1 MGERVRCF
9 VALEIP
15 AGLRQR
21 LEGLQAELKRR
32 KVPARWVR
40 PEGIH
45 LTLKFLGEI
54 EAARL
59 VAAAEALREAA
70 EGTAAFRLR
79 AGGLG
84 VFPDLRRPRVLW
96 VGVEDDSGSLPPLVR
111 RVEETYARH
120 GFPPEGRSFRPH
132 LTLGRFREP
141 GPGETIAQALGRFGG
156 SAWGEILAETLV
168 LLRSEL
174 LPQGARYHE
183 IARGAFAAGP
193 KTLFPAG
200 PTEPGPAA

>member
-1 MGERVRCF
+1 MGERIRSF

-15 AGLRQR
+15 VGLRER
-21 LEGLQAELKRR
+21 LGGLQAELKRR
-32 KVPARWVR
+32 GVTARWVR

-54 EAARL
+54 EASRL
-59 VAAAEALREAA
+59 AVATEALREAA
-70 EGTAAFRLR
+70 EGSAAFRLR
-79 AGGLG
+79 ARGLG

-96 VGVEDDSGSLPPLVR
+96 VGVEDAFGRLEPLVR
-111 RVEETYARH
+111 RLEAAFTRR
-120 GFPPEGRSFRPH
+120 GFPSEGRSFRAH

-141 GPGETIAQALGRFGG
+141 GPGETIVQALGRFGG
-156 SAWGEILAETLV
+156 LACGEIPAEALL

-183 IARGAFAAGP
+183 IARCPFAAEP
-193 KTLFPAG
+193 KTSFPAG
-200 PTEPGPAA
+200 PTEPVPAA